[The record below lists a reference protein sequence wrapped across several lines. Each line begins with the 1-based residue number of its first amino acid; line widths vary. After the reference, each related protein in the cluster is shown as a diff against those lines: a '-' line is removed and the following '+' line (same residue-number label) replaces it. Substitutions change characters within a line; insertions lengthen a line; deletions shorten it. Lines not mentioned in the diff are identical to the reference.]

1 MSQFHQS
8 IFDPLLHQALKV
20 TEAAAIASYFYIGR
34 GDEKKADQAAVDA
47 MRKAF
52 DTLPIQGKIVIG
64 EGERDKAPMLYI
76 GEKVGMH
83 QGPEIDIAVDPLE
96 GTTLT
101 AKNHPNAI
109 SVMAL
114 AERGNLLEAPDV
126 YMEKIAIGPNLPKD
140 LIDITASPQK
150 NIKELAKAVKKNVED
165 LTICVLERPR
175 HQELIAKIRETGARL
190 TLINDGDVAAIMAT
204 CLPNGGVDLYLGSG
218 GAPEGVLAAASL
230 ATLGGQ
236 MQAQLLFDNEDEK
249 QRAFK
254 LGLKDLNHIYKE
266 SDLAK
271 GDVLFI
277 ASGVT
282 NGSLLKGVSIN
293 NGIQEVHSLVLHSF
307 AKATYTIKS
316 NYTKYA

>member
-1 MSQFHQS
+1 MLESRPS
-8 IFDPLLHQALKV
+8 IFDSLLHKALKV
-20 TEAAAIASYFYIGR
+20 TEAAAIASFAHIGR

-52 DTLPIQGKIVIG
+52 DLLPIQGKIVIG
-64 EGERDKAPMLYI
+64 EGERDEAPMLFI

-101 AKNHPNAI
+101 AKNHPNAL

-114 AERGNLLEAPDV
+114 AERRHLLEAPDV
-126 YMEKIAIGPNLPKD
+126 YMEKIAIGPHLPKD
-140 LIDITASPQK
+140 LIDITADPQK
-150 NIKELAKAVKKNVED
+150 NIKELAKATKKNIED

-175 HQELIAKIRETGARL
+175 HAELICKIRETGARL

-204 CLPNGGVDLYLGSG
+204 CLPNGGIDLYMGSG
-218 GAPEGVLAAASL
+218 GAPEGVLAAAAL
-230 ATLGGQ
+230 ATLNGQ
-236 MQAQLLFDNEDEK
+236 MQGKLLFNTEDEK

-254 LGLKDLNHIYKE
+254 LGIKDLNYIYKE
-266 SDLAK
+266 SDMAK

-282 NGSLLKGVSIN
+282 NGSLLKGVSMN
-293 NGIQEVHSLVLHSF
+293 NDILEVHSFVLHSF

-316 NYTKYA
+316 TYNR

>member
-1 MSQFHQS
+1 MSQSPQS

-20 TEAAAIASYFYIGR
+20 TEAAAIASYAYIGR
-34 GDEKKADQAAVDA
+34 GNEKKADQAAVDA

-52 DTLPIQGKIVIG
+52 DLLPIQGKIVIG
-64 EGERDKAPMLYI
+64 EGERDDAPMLYI

-101 AKNHPNAI
+101 AKNRPNAL

-114 AERGNLLEAPDV
+114 AARGHLLEAPDV

-150 NIKELAKAVKKNVED
+150 NIKELAKASKKNIED
-165 LTICVLERPR
+165 LTLCVLERPR
-175 HQELIAKIRETGARL
+175 HAELIAKIRETGARL
-190 TLINDGDVAAIMAT
+190 MLISDGDVGAIMAT
-204 CLPNGGVDLYLGSG
+204 CLPNGGIDLYLGSG
-218 GAPEGVLAAASL
+218 GAPEGVLAAAAL

-236 MQAQLLFDNEDEK
+236 MQGQLLFNNEDEK
-249 QRAFK
+249 QRAYA
-254 LGLKDLNHIYKE
+254 LGLKDLNHIYRA

-277 ASGVT
+277 ATGVT
-282 NGSLLKGVSIN
+282 DGSLLKGVLIN
-293 NGIQEVHSLVLHSF
+293 NGVQEIHSLILHSF
-307 AKATYTIKS
+307 AKATYNIRS
-316 NYTKYA
+316 VYTQ